1 MKFKDLLEFAC
12 KEIEGITLKSLG
24 DIVIEGLAKKDNKTI
39 VLGSG
44 GEFHYLY
51 ATPFLSEKEKVFYW
65 ADRFEE
71 GGFDKMLELDIP
83 EGYWVYFYQTCI
95 DFWEFRYFETLED
108 AEACYDNEKFGDGEL
123 LVEKALMYL
132 SSEQQKYEMLYS
144 EGKQ

>member
-1 MKFKDLLEFAC
+1 M
-12 KEIEGITLKSLG
+12 
-24 DIVIEGLAKKDNKTI
+24 
-39 VLGSG
+39 LGSG